1 MFSTLHPSNLL
12 VAYQYGAKVCC
23 ASPVDFNDE
32 VHPSASSIERS
43 ESAKEAALNSLSDSF
58 KVENTLLTGADGI
71 RYCKIDDQIR
81 LMGLKVHV
89 AEWKVKGASLPVGK
103 MPAFIELTDIGINW
117 LPNALDVDNILRVTE
132 QHVILANKASKS
144 DLAIFDRVSHTLLKS
159 ITLDNINKME
169 VDRNELFVFTADARW
184 RNWTL
189 HCYDLSHLDM
199 PPRILTNIFSKSMR
213 DVFFTD
219 KEIILSLESCFSTS
233 EFHSYYLI
241 ALTRYFDDSHTKL
254 FNDAD
259 TQLNFG
265 NVLEFKAKSHPYLV
279 PYKNQNHF
287 IASFFITDYELN
299 SDGSTSERNY
309 MQATYVSNDSNG
321 IQESFLFELNQKVW
335 RSYIDCV
342 GLCED
347 RIFVM
352 GDGAYVVNL
361 YSKTIEGTIPLQ
373 SMAYYAGG
381 TDPQFLSIAN
391 KVFYLYPTI
400 FGPLIAT
407 IDMTNV

>member
-81 LMGLKVHV
+81 LMGLKAHI
-89 AEWKVKGASLPVGK
+89 AEWKIKGASLPVGN
-103 MPAFIELTDIGINW
+103 MPASIELTDIGIEW
-117 LPNALDVDNILRVTE
+117 LPNVFDVDNILRVTE
-132 QHVILANKASKS
+132 KHVILANSASKS
-144 DLAIFDRVSHTLLKS
+144 DLAIFDRISHALLKS
-159 ITLDNINKME
+159 IALDHIVKME
-169 VDRNELFVFTADARW
+169 VDRDEVFVFTLDANLRT
-184 RNWTL
+184 WTL
-189 HCYDLSHLDM
+189 HCYDLSHLDT
-199 PPRILTNIFSKSMR
+199 PPRILTNIFCKFIHQ
-213 DVFFTD
+213 VFFTD
-219 KEIILSLESCFSTS
+219 KEIILNLQSCFSNS
-233 EFHSYYLI
+233 EYHSHYLI

-265 NVLEFKAKSHPYLV
+265 NLLEFKAKSLPFLV
-279 PYKNQNHF
+279 SYKDENHF
-287 IASFFITDYELN
+287 IASFFIPENDSN
-299 SDGSTSERNY
+299 SDGFTSERNY
-309 MQATYVSNDSNG
+309 MQATYVSIASNG

-335 RSYIDCV
+335 RNFTNCV
-342 GLCED
+342 GLCGD

-352 GDGAYVVNL
+352 GDYAYVVNL
-361 YSKTIEGTIPLQ
+361 YSKEIEGIIPLQ
-373 SMAYYAGG
+373 VEFLHNGC
-381 TDPQFLSIAN
+381 TDWQFLSIAN
-391 KVFYLYPTI
+391 KVFYLYSTI
-400 FGPLIAT
+400 KGPLITT
-407 IDMTNV
+407 IEMTQA